1 MTTPPLQIALLDD
14 KEFGVQQ
21 IRNALPVG
29 VAAEVTWFPDL
40 PALRAD
46 VRVFDILFLDY
57 YLDRD
62 GITGDMAM
70 AEVQRRAGVIIGF
83 SSAESGNRHLL
94 ACGADHAVAKQWG
107 THNDALENLLLEI
120 LPADD

>member
-1 MTTPPLQIALLDD
+1 MMNTTPLQIALLDD
-14 KEFGVQQ
+14 KEFGIHQ

-29 VAAEVTWFPDL
+29 LVAEITWFPDL

-46 VRVFDILFLDY
+46 TRRFDILFLDY

-62 GITGDMAM
+62 GITGDRAF
-70 AEVQRRAGVIIGF
+70 AEVRRRAGVIIGF

-94 ACGADHAVAKQWG
+94 ACGADHAVAKQWH

-120 LPADD
+120 LPAA